1 LKKSALLHAVPLSV
15 LIGLISCGGGSKSS
29 TTPPSKL
36 TERVFASQSASSPSA
51 FGGLVII
58 DGQFD
63 TVGRGGVSTGGAP
76 GMMAISPNRATL
88 VAFDV
93 LTYKVD
99 VVNTLKESETGSIQL
114 PGITTSIVVPQP
126 AVGYAAVP
134 SAPIIGYPPG
144 AVVQMNLTGN
154 GIAATISVPGAQTVV
169 SNSTGSQLLAFSNDS
184 DAVTVV
190 TPASLNTSSPVT
202 VSVPGF
208 DRPVYG
214 IFNSDGSE
222 AYILNCGAE
231 CMGTQASVQILN
243 LTTSPPTAGAA
254 VPVDAAT
261 IGLISGTNLYV
272 AGTPAANN
280 PCTGEATAATTC
292 GRLDIV
298 NLNSMTVTS
307 KYVITDG
314 YHDRIDMGYG
324 GQLFIGSHTC
334 TNIGNV
340 NNVTGEVRGCLSILN
355 TTNGN
360 IIIPPDNGDVT
371 GLQNFTSRQ
380 VEYVAEGGNLRVY
393 YTVTDTLLSNYYY
406 ITTGTI
412 VLPGYITDVKSVDFF

>member
-1 LKKSALLHAVPLSV
+1 LKKSALLHALPLSV
-15 LIGLISCGGGSKSS
+15 LLGLVSCGGGSKSS
-29 TTPPSKL
+29 TAAPSKL
-36 TERVFASQSASSPSA
+36 TERVLASQSASSPTA
-51 FGGLVII
+51 FSGLILI

-63 TVGRGGVSTGGAP
+63 TVGRGGVSTGGSP
-76 GMMAISPNRATL
+76 GLMAISANRSTL
-88 VAFDV
+88 LAFDS
-93 LTYKVD
+93 LTNKVD

-114 PGITTSIVVPQP
+114 PGLTTSMVVPQP

-134 SAPIIGYPPG
+134 SAALIGYSPG
-144 AVVQMNLTGN
+144 AVVQMNLTAG

-190 TPASLNTSSPVT
+190 TPASLNTSTPAT

-231 CMGTQASVQILN
+231 CMGTQASVQILD

-254 VPVDAAT
+254 VAVDAAT
-261 IGLISGTNLYV
+261 IGLISGSTLYV
-272 AGTPAANN
+272 AGTPPTNN
-280 PCTGEATAATTC
+280 PCTGESTAATTC
-292 GRLDIV
+292 GRLDV
-298 NLNSMTVTS
+298 VDLNSMTVTN

-314 YHDRIDMGYG
+314 YHNRIDMGNG

-334 TNIGNV
+334 TNIGDV

-360 IIIPPDNGDVT
+360 IVIPPDNGDVT
-371 GLQNFTSRQ
+371 GLQDFSSRQ

-393 YTVTDTLLSNYYY
+393 YTVTDALLTNYYY

-412 VLPGYITDVKSVDFF
+412 IIPGYITDIKAVDFF